1 MRDPNRIPKVLKAI
15 QEIWEKHP
23 DWRLTQLI
31 INVVETKRLSRDASL
46 GADLWNVEDDELLK
60 LIGEMESHEC

>member
-1 MRDPNRIPKVLKAI
+1 VRDPNRIPKVLKAI

-31 INVVETKRLSRDASL
+31 INVVETKRPVG
-46 GADLWNVEDDELLK
+46 GAAMDLWNVEDDDLLK
-60 LIGEMESHEC
+60 LIGEMEKMEQS